1 MRTKAA
7 MGPLLYER
15 EVGNFAFFQGLEN
28 SHEKE
33 WRKMAFGQIMTKTSD
48 VFWKKVNKN
57 NHESK
62 VFLKRKSTNF
72 RCAHYFAKKVT
83 RVAWQFW
90 FFFEKMKT
98 IGMRAVCFPKK
109 WRKNYSRS
117 YRLRFTQKNR
127 QNYTYFLGRG
137 HNFKSFHEYY
147 VLLKKHFHISTHYLS
162 WYIV

>member
-33 WRKMAFGQIMTKTSD
+33 RRKMAFGEIMTKTSG

-72 RCAHYFAKKVT
+72 RCIHYFAKKVT
-83 RVAWQFW
+83 RVVWQF
-90 FFFEKMKT
+90 
-98 IGMRAVCFPKK
+98 
-109 WRKNYSRS
+109 
-117 YRLRFTQKNR
+117 
-127 QNYTYFLGRG
+127 
-137 HNFKSFHEYY
+137 
-147 VLLKKHFHISTHYLS
+147 
-162 WYIV
+162 